1 MYSVKVVEAV
11 PLDNMELLVFFEDGK
26 IKKFDV
32 KALLKDYPE
41 FKELKNPDL
50 FRLVKVEPG
59 GYGVSWNADLDCSE
73 GELYENGDDIPL
85 TMADFL
91 SFVRYNLMTT
101 NEATQLL
108 DCSRQNN
115 EYLIRREKLHPV
127 RTLPNVLH
135 ILLSEV
141 ERRSWQP

>member
-73 GELYENGDDIPL
+73 GELYENGEDIPL

-108 DCSRQNN
+108 DCSRQNI
-115 EYLIRREKLHPV
+115 EDLIRREKLHPV
-127 RTLPNVLH
+127 RTLPNGKLF
-135 ILLSEV
+135 LRSEV
-141 ERRSWQP
+141 ERRSWQS